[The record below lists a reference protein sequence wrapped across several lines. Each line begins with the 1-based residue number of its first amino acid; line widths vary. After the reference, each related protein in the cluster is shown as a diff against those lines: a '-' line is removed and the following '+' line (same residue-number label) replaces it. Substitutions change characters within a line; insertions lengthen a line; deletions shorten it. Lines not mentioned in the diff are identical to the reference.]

1 MHTIELFAFAISVF
15 LGLHFCFLPGN
26 DRRSSLLLGLLLIQM
41 STGYINVAEDHISI
55 PSFLVELLSFVGSP
69 YVFSIIILNYFFA
82 ISQSSKDVS
91 RKYRW
96 IIIPLVVSFLFQIC
110 VYALQGSS
118 ETVLVFLDKLDFVFV
133 IIETSFVIGIN
144 ILILSLIKRH
154 NRALLSYFSSL
165 EKKQLNWLKIII
177 IINLSFFLIWFIDDG
192 LSYLLGENLV
202 SMIISEISL
211 YATLINVLWIGFSSL
226 RQTPIFNKDEKN
238 LDLEESPKKIVT
250 SVSDADQTVF
260 ESIQKKIN
268 EGKHYLDSSLTLSEL
283 SDLLEVRDKELSRI
297 INLCSDDSF
306 YGFINK
312 LRIEHFKFI
321 LIEQGHTHLSI
332 LGMAMESGFKNK
344 STFYAAFRK
353 VEGMTPR
360 EYELALTK

>member
-1 MHTIELFAFAISVF
+1 M
-15 LGLHFCFLPGN
+15 
-26 DRRSSLLLGLLLIQM
+26 
-41 STGYINVAEDHISI
+41 
-55 PSFLVELLSFVGSP
+55 
-69 YVFSIIILNYFFA
+69 
-82 ISQSSKDVS
+82 
-91 RKYRW
+91 
-96 IIIPLVVSFLFQIC
+96 
-110 VYALQGSS
+110 
-118 ETVLVFLDKLDFVFV
+118 
-133 IIETSFVIGIN
+133 
-144 ILILSLIKRH
+144 
-154 NRALLSYFSSL
+154 
-165 EKKQLNWLKIII
+165 
-177 IINLSFFLIWFIDDG
+177 
-192 LSYLLGENLV
+192 
-202 SMIISEISL
+202 
-211 YATLINVLWIGFSSL
+211 
-226 RQTPIFNKDEKN
+226 
-238 LDLEESPKKIVT
+238 T
-250 SVSDADQTVF
+250 SVSGADQTVF

-283 SDLLEVRDKELSRI
+283 SDLLEIRDKELSRI